1 MAIFGD
7 PTGGGMPPG
16 QAAASGMPTGAQ
28 MPRGN
33 GMGKPTPSEA
43 ALANQV
49 YQLQQMYID
58 VIRRLDAMAT
68 RPMQMQVTLHR
79 DNDGKIAGM
88 TATEGGR
95 QNG

>member
-1 MAIFGD
+1 MPIFGE
-7 PTGGGMPPG
+7 PNGGGMPPG

-28 MPRGN
+28 MPPRAMG
-33 GMGKPTPSEA
+33 GKPTPSEA

-68 RPMQMQVTLHR
+68 RPMEMQVTLHR

-88 TATEGGR
+88 TATEGAR
-95 QNG
+95 